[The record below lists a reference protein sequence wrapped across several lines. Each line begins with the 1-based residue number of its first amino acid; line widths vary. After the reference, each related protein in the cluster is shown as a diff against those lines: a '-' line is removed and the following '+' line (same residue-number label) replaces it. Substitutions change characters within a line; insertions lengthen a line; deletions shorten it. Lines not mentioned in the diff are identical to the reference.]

1 MKKITYTFLGTGTSQ
16 GIPVIGC
23 DCKVCQ
29 SKNPKDKRL
38 RVSVLVQSPEATV
51 VIDCGPDF
59 RQQML
64 REKVV
69 DLDAIVFTHEHT
81 DHVIGV
87 DDVRPFNFRTW
98 KNMPLYASSRVQEN
112 LKSRFGYAFEENP
125 YPGAPLL
132 ELKTIHKEVPFNIHD
147 LHFIPIEIMHGKLP
161 ILGFRIG
168 DFAYLTDM
176 KTIEEKELDKLKNL
190 KVIVIDALHQ
200 REHHSH
206 MNLAEALLFAKK
218 IGAQK
223 TYLTHLSH
231 MMGLHNQITESL
243 PENVEIAYDGLKIT
257 FPFHPKSS

>member
-1 MKKITYTFLGTGTSQ
+1 MTPTTSITILGTGTSQ

-29 SKNPKDKRL
+29 SDNPKDKRL
-38 RVSVLVQSPEATV
+38 RVSALVQVGEV
-51 VIDCGPDF
+51 NIVIDCGPDF

-69 DLDAIVFTHEHT
+69 NVDAIIFTHEHT

-87 DDVRPFNFRTW
+87 DDVRPMNFRTRQ
-98 KNMPLYASSRVQEN
+98 NMPLYAVERVQRD
-112 LKSRFGYAFEENP
+112 LKNRFGYAFVENP

-132 ELKTIHKEVPFNIHD
+132 ELKTIDKNTLFSIKGVEI
-147 LHFIPIEIMHGKLP
+147 IPIEIMHGRLP

-176 KTIEEKELDKLKNL
+176 KTVADEEFAKLKGV
-190 KVIVIDALHQ
+190 KVVVIDSLQQ
-200 REHHSH
+200 REHFSH
-206 MNLAEALLFAKK
+206 MTLEESLAFAKK
-218 IGAQK
+218 VGAEQ

-231 MMGLHNQITESL
+231 VMGLHDEVSKLL
-243 PENVEIAYDGLKIT
+243 PDNVAIAFDGLKIEV
-257 FPFHPKSS
+257 

>member
-1 MKKITYTFLGTGTSQ
+1 MTPTTSITILGTGTSQ

-29 SKNPKDKRL
+29 SDNPKDKRL
-38 RVSVLVQSPEATV
+38 RVSALVQV
-51 VIDCGPDF
+51 GDVNIVIDCGPDF

-69 DLDAIVFTHEHT
+69 NVDAIIFTHEHT

-87 DDVRPFNFRTW
+87 DDVRPMNFRTRQ
-98 KNMPLYASSRVQEN
+98 NMPLYAVERVQRD
-112 LKSRFGYAFEENP
+112 LRSRFGYAFVENP

-132 ELKTIHKEVPFNIHD
+132 ELKTIDKNTPFEIKGIEI
-147 LHFIPIEIMHGKLP
+147 IPIEIMHGRLP

-176 KTIEEKELDKLKNL
+176 KTIADEEFKKLKGV
-190 KVIVIDALHQ
+190 KTIVIDSLQQ
-200 REHHSH
+200 REHFSH
-206 MNLAEALLFAKK
+206 MTLEESLAFAKK
-218 IGAQK
+218 VGAKQ

-231 MMGLHNQITESL
+231 VMGLHEEVSKLL
-243 PENVEIAYDGLKIT
+243 PENVEIAFDGLK
-257 FPFHPKSS
+257 FQV

>member
-1 MKKITYTFLGTGTSQ
+1 VTPTTSITILGTGTSQ

-29 SKNPKDKRL
+29 SDNPKDKRL
-38 RVSVLVQSPEATV
+38 RVSALVQV
-51 VIDCGPDF
+51 GDVNIVIDCGPDF

-69 DLDAIVFTHEHT
+69 NVDAIIFTHEHT

-87 DDVRPFNFRTW
+87 DDVRPMNFRTRQ
-98 KNMPLYASSRVQEN
+98 NMPLYAVERVQRD
-112 LKSRFGYAFEENP
+112 LRSRFGYAFVENP

-132 ELKTIHKEVPFNIHD
+132 ELKTIDKNTPFEIKGIEI
-147 LHFIPIEIMHGKLP
+147 IPIEIMHGRLP

-176 KTIEEKELDKLKNL
+176 KTIADEEFKKLKGV
-190 KVIVIDALHQ
+190 KTIVIDSLQQ
-200 REHHSH
+200 REHFSH
-206 MNLAEALLFAKK
+206 MTLEESLAFAKK
-218 IGAQK
+218 VGAKQ

-231 MMGLHNQITESL
+231 VMGLHEEVSKLL
-243 PENVEIAYDGLKIT
+243 PENVEIAFDGLK
-257 FPFHPKSS
+257 FQV

>member
-1 MKKITYTFLGTGTSQ
+1 MNVNPTISITILGTGTSQ

-23 DCKVCQ
+23 DCAVCQ
-29 SKNPKDKRL
+29 SDNPKDKRL
-38 RVSVLVQSPEATV
+38 RVSALVQVGETNI

-69 DLDAIVFTHEHT
+69 NVDGIIFTHEHT

-87 DDVRPFNFRTW
+87 DDVRPMNFRTRE
-98 KNMPLYASSRVQEN
+98 NMPLYAVERVQRD
-112 LKSRFGYAFEENP
+112 LKNRFGYAFVENP

-132 ELKTIHKEVPFNIHD
+132 ELKTIDKNTPFEIKGVE
-147 LHFIPIEIMHGKLP
+147 IMPIEIMHGQLP

-176 KTIEEKELDKLKNL
+176 KTVADDEFAKLKGV
-190 KVIVIDALHQ
+190 KIIVIDSLQQ
-200 REHHSH
+200 REHFSH
-206 MNLAEALLFAKK
+206 MTLEESLAFAEKV
-218 IGAQK
+218 GAEQ

-231 MMGLHNQITESL
+231 VMGLHEEVSKLL
-243 PENVEIAYDGLKIT
+243 PENVEIAFDGLKIQV
-257 FPFHPKSS
+257 